1 MIKRLQPN
9 WYSVPVSGAQID
21 PNDLVDVD
29 FSRDLGPMMRLQ
41 DSKFE
46 KMKKGYLL
54 EMTDVCSPEEIF
66 LLILSGIVPM
76 DKLNQYNKML
86 PTQENEKIPPF
97 NKTSTMQSAPVLE
110 IIRSNTTIINKVLD
124 ALQQEDDEE
133 KEFLPLSIPVPLP
146 I

>member
-1 MIKRLQPN
+1 
-9 WYSVPVSGAQID
+9 
-21 PNDLVDVD
+21 
-29 FSRDLGPMMRLQ
+29 MMRLQ